1 MEECREGG
9 RGVTGCWYDFRG
21 VTCSSFLIKTCQFIE
36 WMGERKRGVV
46 KFSLIAKAVSEKGD
60 LRATDIFE
68 HNSRHFIGLRF
79 GIKHAAPGQS

>member
-46 KFSLIAKAVSEKGD
+46 KFSLIAKAVSEKETYEPPIS
-60 LRATDIFE
+60 LNTT
-68 HNSRHFIGLRF
+68 
-79 GIKHAAPGQS
+79 PGTS